1 MTLPPTAA
9 ALRLGGRQFPP
20 GQLLVMAVINR
31 TTDSF
36 YPAARQPGLD
46 AAMAATARAVSEGA
60 DIVDIGGVRAGLGAE
75 VSVDEELSRVIPLLT
90 RLRVE
95 HPEIL
100 ISVDTW
106 RAPVA
111 TAACAAGTDLIND
124 TWAGHDPDL
133 PHVAARFGAGL
144 VCSHTGGMPPR
155 TLPHRA
161 SYGER
166 PEDVVDEVIGALLG
180 AARRA
185 TQAGVPGESLL
196 LDPTLDFGK
205 NTWHGLALLRR
216 LDALATLGHPVLMS
230 VSRKDLI
237 GETLGL
243 PVEDRLEGTLAA
255 TAVSAWLG
263 AKVFRV
269 HDVLA
274 TRRTIDMVSAIR
286 GERAP
291 VRPVRGLG

>member
-1 MTLPPTAA
+1 MTLPLPAA
-9 ALRLGGRQFPP
+9 ALRLGGRQFPA

-31 TTDSF
+31 TSDSF

-46 AAMAATARAVSEGA
+46 HALEAVARAVAEGA
-60 DIVDIGGVRAGLGAE
+60 DIIDVGGVRAGLGAE
-75 VSVDEELSRVIPLLT
+75 VGAEEELDRVIPLIT
-90 RLRVE
+90 RIRVE
-95 HPEIL
+95 HPDVL

-106 RAPVA
+106 RSQIAV
-111 TAACAAGTDLIND
+111 AACPAGADLIND

-133 PHVAARFGAGL
+133 PQVAARFGAGL
-144 VCSHTGGMPPR
+144 VCSHTGGLPPR

-161 SYGER
+161 SYGEG

-185 TQAGVPGESLL
+185 TEAGVPGESVL

-243 PVEDRLEGTLAA
+243 GVADRLEGTLAA
-255 TAVSAWLG
+255 TSVSAWLG

-274 TRRTIDMVSAIR
+274 TRRTLDMISAIR